1 MNTKNF
7 STAIFFNEPE
17 INYISQ
23 HNLWDFLDEKLNWIT
38 ARAPIAKIYL
48 ETHRGGKYVSKE
60 TLIRMKDLCQKNNI
74 ETAGGITLT
83 TTPANHD
90 SDLFTTY
97 CYSNPKDLE
106 DIKAIVRYTAEL
118 FDSYV
123 IDDFFFTHCKC
134 ELCIKGKK
142 DLSWAEYR
150 TQLLKKVSEE
160 IVIKESKAVNP
171 NVQVIIKYPNW
182 YDEYQQSGYNLEMSS
197 FLFDGIYTGTET
209 RDPLHT
215 QQNLQRYS
223 SYFTMRYL
231 ENTRPNGNMGGWFDT
246 LDCSYNLNSVAEQAY
261 LTLLSK
267 AKEATIYSLGTLIR
281 EDLISVP
288 VLGYAFEHVDRLMP
302 MLGSPIGVATYKPF
316 HSSGENY
323 LHGSLGMLGIP
334 FEPTPYFP
342 MEANTLFLTA
352 SAACDKH
359 IISKLKDYLKGKH
372 TLILT
377 SGFVKAMAQK
387 GLDELIDIKVTD
399 SKISSNHFGVGWYSC
414 AYNHYATSPEPI
426 TFPILEFATNDT
438 QNTIAALTNNKSY
451 PILLQT
457 NYHNSQ
463 VYVLNIPDEY
473 GSLEKLPQ
481 DVLNYIRK
489 LCLKDF
495 KLEVNGPAPF
505 SVFLYDNE
513 TIILYNFTDHVGEYS
528 LIIDNN
534 CCKLQDLDS
543 NSFITGDI
551 VNSKNTFNFK
561 INSHRFKVLKI
572 VSN

>member
-1 MNTKNF
+1 
-7 STAIFFNEPE
+7 
-17 INYISQ
+17 
-23 HNLWDFLDEKLNWIT
+23 
-38 ARAPIAKIYL
+38 
-48 ETHRGGKYVSKE
+48 
-60 TLIRMKDLCQKNNI
+60 
-74 ETAGGITLT
+74 
-83 TTPANHD
+83 
-90 SDLFTTY
+90 
-97 CYSNPKDLE
+97 
-106 DIKAIVRYTAEL
+106 
-118 FDSYV
+118 
-123 IDDFFFTHCKC
+123 
-134 ELCIKGKK
+134 
-142 DLSWAEYR
+142 
-150 TQLLKKVSEE
+150 
-160 IVIKESKAVNP
+160 
-171 NVQVIIKYPNW
+171 
-182 YDEYQQSGYNLEMSS
+182 
-197 FLFDGIYTGTET
+197 
-209 RDPLHT
+209 
-215 QQNLQRYS
+215 
-223 SYFTMRYL
+223 
-231 ENTRPNGNMGGWFDT
+231 
-246 LDCSYNLNSVAEQAY
+246 
-261 LTLLSK
+261 
-267 AKEATIYSLGTLIR
+267 
-281 EDLISVP
+281 
-288 VLGYAFEHVDRLMP
+288 
-302 MLGSPIGVATYKPF
+302 
-316 HSSGENY
+316 
-323 LHGSLGMLGIP
+323 
-334 FEPTPYFP
+334 
-342 MEANTLFLTA
+342 
-352 SAACDKH
+352 
-359 IISKLKDYLKGKH
+359 
-372 TLILT
+372 
-377 SGFVKAMAQK
+377 MAQK

-438 QNTIAALTNNKSY
+438 QNKIAELTNNKSY

-534 CCKLQDLDS
+534 CCKLQDFDS